1 MPSWTPGSYL
11 IRDYAGQVERLEARA
26 PDGTYLPVTKVAK
39 NRWRI
44 DTGNAVEAVVAY
56 DVWAGSLSVQ
66 DSWVERDFALLNGT
80 SLYLYSEESRNLP
93 QHLEV
98 VRPAD
103 WVRVYVALPGPD
115 SHGPYRAQDFD
126 ELVDS
131 PLLAGNATEYRFE
144 AGGAEFALVNYGET
158 EQWDSDKAAE
168 DLFRI
173 AQAHLDF
180 WDVNPFDRRYLFVN
194 ILLSGK
200 SGLEHDHST
209 VIMGSP
215 SLMRRRE
222 DYVDW
227 LALASH
233 ELFHAWNVRRM
244 RPRALSE
251 YNYDEEVYT
260 RELWLAEGLT
270 SYYDNLLLFRAAVVT
285 VQELFDLLATEMQQF
300 ELQPGRLVTSAELAS
315 FDSWVRHY
323 KPTANLI
330 NSNSNYYRMGS
341 LIGFVIDTAIR
352 QDTNGRRSLDDAMRE
367 MYARYGPQ
375 GEEVGGYPAGAL
387 RDIVTALASKETGAL
402 LDTLLTTATDPD
414 IEGALD
420 WYGLTLVRAPDRQ
433 AAEDAGKPAPVD
445 FGVTWR
451 PDTPLLVVEHVLHG
465 STAAEAGILPND
477 ELLAIGGRRTTRDNH
492 LALINTLR
500 PGEVVTLTLSRH
512 QRLITREVA
521 VQHAIPAKYLIT
533 TKPSV
538 SRREEGRLE
547 NWLGRPLQIAR

>member
-11 IRDYAGQVERLEARA
+11 IRDYAGQVERLQAHS
-26 PDGTYLPVTKVAK
+26 PDGTGLSVTKVAK
-39 NRWRI
+39 NRWRV
-44 DTGNAVEAVVAY
+44 DTGNAAEAVVEY
-56 DVWAGSLSVQ
+56 DVWAGSLGVQ
-66 DSWVERDFALLNGT
+66 DSWVENDFALLNGA
-80 SLYLYSEESRNLP
+80 SVYLYSEESRNLP

-98 VRPAD
+98 LRPAD
-103 WVRVYVALPGPD
+103 WARVYVALPGPD
-115 SHGPYRAQDFD
+115 RPDRYRAQDFD

-131 PLLAGNATEYRFE
+131 PLLAGNAAEYRFE

-158 EQWDSDKAAE
+158 EHWDSDKAAE

-173 AQAHLDF
+173 ARAHLDF
-180 WDVNPFDRRYLFVN
+180 WDVNPFDRRYLFIN

-215 SLMRRRE
+215 SLMRSRE

-260 RELWLAEGLT
+260 RQLWLAEGLT
-270 SYYDNLLLFRAAVVT
+270 SYFDNLLLFRAAVVT
-285 VQELFDLLATEMQQF
+285 VQEMFDLLATEMQQF

-330 NSNSNYYRMGS
+330 NSSSNYYRKGS

-375 GEEVGGYPAGAL
+375 GEVAGGYPAGAF
-387 RDIVTALASKETGAL
+387 RDTVTALASEETGAL
-402 LDTLLTTATDPD
+402 LDILLTTASDPD
-414 IEGALD
+414 IDGALD

-433 AAEDAGKPAPVD
+433 AAEDAGKPVPVD

-451 PDTPLLVVEHVLHG
+451 PDTPLLVVENVLHG

-477 ELLAIGGRRTTRDNH
+477 ELLAIDGRRTTRENH

-500 PGEVVTLTLSRH
+500 PGEFVTLTLSRH
-512 QRLITREVA
+512 ERVITREVA
-521 VQHAIPAKYLIT
+521 VQHAMPAKYLIT
-533 TKPSV
+533 TKPRV
-538 SRREEGRLE
+538 SRREERRLE